1 MKKTRVYSASD
12 FESAMIS
19 VIIED
24 CYWTVDAVYPTNVGE
39 HSKLPLFELQLKQV
53 SKLRT
58 SEDLPKGIVDRS
70 ADMRPSRTYYA
81 REGRPV
87 YNELAKIWRE
97 IGSDDQMFTTAA
109 LKKLSNSA
117 YMGHVVKLS
126 GINYTKT
133 SRDGKRVISRSQLEL
148 WYPEGYDPDVIMDD
162 FVRNC
167 NRGVYTP
174 LLDDKPVEKQDDS
187 LEGINLSDIDP
198 KILAAL
204 VKALKK

>member
-24 CYWTVDAVYPTNVGE
+24 CYWTVDAVYPTKVGK
-39 HSKLPLFELQLKQV
+39 HSDLPLFELQLKQV
-53 SKLRT
+53 SKPRT
-58 SEDLPKGIVDRS
+58 SEDLPDGIVDKS

-81 REGRPV
+81 REGRPI
-87 YNELAKIWRE
+87 YNDLAKIWQGLGDE
-97 IGSDDQMFTTAA
+97 KLFPDAA
-109 LKKLSNSA
+109 SKKLSGNA

-126 GINYTKT
+126 GVNYTKAT
-133 SRDGKRVISRSQLEL
+133 RDGKRAISRSQLEL

-174 LLDDKPVEKQDDS
+174 LLDDKPAKKQDDS
-187 LEGINLSDIDP
+187 LEGIDLSDIDP

>member
-12 FESAMIS
+12 FESANIS

-24 CYWTVDAVYPTNVGE
+24 CYWTVDAVYPTKVGK
-39 HSKLPLFELQLKQV
+39 HSDLPLFELQLKQV
-53 SKLRT
+53 SKPRT
-58 SEDLPKGIVDRS
+58 SEDLPDGIVDKS

-81 REGRPV
+81 REGRPI
-87 YNELAKIWRE
+87 YNDLATLWRGLGDE
-97 IGSDDQMFTTAA
+97 KLFPDAA
-109 LKKLSNSA
+109 FKKLSKSA

-126 GINYTKT
+126 GVNYTKQ
-133 SRDGKRVISRSQLEL
+133 SRDGKRAISRSQLEL

-162 FVRNC
+162 FIRNC
-167 NRGVYTP
+167 NRGVYMP
-174 LLDDKPVEKQDDS
+174 LLDDKPAEKQDDS
-187 LEGINLSDIDP
+187 LEGIDLSAIDP

>member
-24 CYWTVDAVYPTNVGE
+24 CYWTVDAVYPTKVGK
-39 HSKLPLFELQLKQV
+39 HSDLPLFELQLKQV
-53 SKLRT
+53 SKPRT
-58 SEDLPKGIVDRS
+58 SEDLPDGVVDKS

-81 REGRPV
+81 REGRPI
-87 YNELAKIWRE
+87 YNDLATLWRGLGDE
-97 IGSDDQMFTTAA
+97 KLFPDAA
-109 LKKLSNSA
+109 FKKLSKSA

-126 GINYTKT
+126 GVNYTKQ
-133 SRDGKRVISRSQLEL
+133 SRDGKRAISRSQLEL

-174 LLDDKPVEKQDDS
+174 LLDDKPTEKQDDS
-187 LEGINLSDIDP
+187 LEGIDLSAIDP

>member
-24 CYWTVDAVYPTNVGE
+24 CYWTVDAVYPTKVGK
-39 HSKLPLFELQLKQV
+39 HSDLPLFELQLKQI
-53 SKLRT
+53 SKPRT
-58 SEDLPKGIVDRS
+58 SEDLPDGIVDKS

-81 REGRPV
+81 REGRPI
-87 YNELAKIWRE
+87 YNDLATLWR
-97 IGSDDQMFTTAA
+97 GLDDEKLFPAA
-109 LKKLSNSA
+109 AFKKLSKNA

-126 GINYTKT
+126 GVNYTKQ
-133 SRDGKRVISRSQLEL
+133 SRDGKRAISRSQLEL
-148 WYPEGYDPDVIMDD
+148 WYPEGYDPDIIMDD
-162 FVRNC
+162 FIRNC

-174 LLDDKPVEKQDDS
+174 ILDDKPAEKQDDS
-187 LEGINLSDIDP
+187 LEGIDLSNIDP
-198 KILAAL
+198 KVLAAL